1 MKDIALKLI
10 NKITDAG
17 FDAYIVG
24 GFVRDYLLGIE
35 SNDVDVNTNATPK
48 DLLSIFKDSIS
59 PQEDYGSVT
68 VIYNNIRFEIT
79 TFRKETGYLDNRR
92 PEKIEYINDLYEDIV
107 RRDFTIN
114 SLCMDKDGNIID
126 LLNVRDD
133 IDKKIVKAI
142 GNPIDR
148 FREDSLRILRA
159 VRFSVTLEFELDK
172 ELIKAIKE
180 CSYLLKD
187 LSYYRKKDELD
198 KIFTCKN
205 SLNGI
210 KLLIDLGLDKVLELD
225 NLDKVKCTNSLI
237 GVWAVLNVWDRY
249 PFTNNE
255 KALMKDINTVMER
268 NNLDPMTL
276 YKYGLYVNSVAGE
289 MKDLD
294 IKKITESY
302 DNLIIK
308 TRKDIDITSDDII
321 SITNKKPG
329 PYINEIYNELEEEI
343 LYRRLNNER
352 VDIIKYIEDKWV

>member
-10 NKITDAG
+10 NKIVDAG

-79 TFRKETGYLDNRR
+79 TFRKETGYLDHRR
-92 PEKIEYINDLYEDIV
+92 PDKIEYINDLYEDII

-289 MKDLD
+289 MKDLN
-294 IKKITESY
+294 IKKIAESY

>member
-10 NKITDAG
+10 NKIVDAG

-59 PQEDYGSVT
+59 PQEAYGSVT

-79 TFRKETGYLDNRR
+79 TFRKETGYLDHRR

-289 MKDLD
+289 MKDLN
-294 IKKITESY
+294 IKKIAESY

>member
-79 TFRKETGYLDNRR
+79 TFRKETGYLDHRR
-92 PEKIEYINDLYEDIV
+92 PDKIEYINDLYEDII

-249 PFTNNE
+249 PCTNNE

-302 DNLIIK
+302 DNLIIHK
-308 TRKDIDITSDDII
+308 RKDLDITSDDII
-321 SITNKKPG
+321 KCINKKPG
-329 PYINEIYNELEEEI
+329 PFINEIYNDIENEV
-343 LYRRLNNER
+343 LYRRLNNNKE
-352 VDIIKYIEDKWV
+352 DIIKYIKDKWM

>member
-79 TFRKETGYLDNRR
+79 TFRKETGYLDHRR
-92 PEKIEYINDLYEDIV
+92 PDKIEYINDLYEDII

-142 GNPIDR
+142 GDPNER

-159 VRFSVTLEFELDK
+159 VRFSVTLEFELDR

-225 NLDKVKCTNSLI
+225 NLDKVKRTNSLI
-237 GVWAVLNVWDRY
+237 GVWAILNVWDKY

-255 KALMKDINTVMER
+255 KALMKDINIVMER

-302 DNLIIK
+302 DNLIIHK
-308 TRKDIDITSDDII
+308 RKDLDITSDDII
-321 SITNKKPG
+321 KCINKKPG
-329 PYINEIYNELEEEI
+329 PFINEIYNDIENEV
-343 LYRRLNNER
+343 LYRRLNNNKE
-352 VDIIKYIEDKWV
+352 DIIKYIKDKWM

>member
-79 TFRKETGYLDNRR
+79 TFRKETGYLDHRR

-302 DNLIIK
+302 DNLIIHK
-308 TRKDIDITSDDII
+308 RKDLDITSDDII
-321 SITNKKPG
+321 KCINKKPG
-329 PYINEIYNELEEEI
+329 PFINEIYNDIENEV
-343 LYRRLNNER
+343 LYRRLNNNKE
-352 VDIIKYIEDKWV
+352 DIIKYIKDKWM

>member
-79 TFRKETGYLDNRR
+79 TFRKETGYLDHRR
-92 PEKIEYINDLYEDIV
+92 PDKIEYINDLYEDII

-159 VRFSVTLEFELDK
+159 VRFSVTLEFELDN

-225 NLDKVKCTNSLI
+225 NLDKVKRTNSLI
-237 GVWAVLNVWDRY
+237 GVWAILNVWDKY

-255 KALMKDINTVMER
+255 KALMKDINIVMER

-302 DNLIIK
+302 DNLIIHK
-308 TRKDIDITSDDII
+308 RKDLDITSDDII
-321 SITNKKPG
+321 KCINKKPG
-329 PYINEIYNELEEEI
+329 PFINEIYNDIENEV
-343 LYRRLNNER
+343 LYRRLNNNKE
-352 VDIIKYIEDKWV
+352 DIIKYIKDKWM

>member
-302 DNLIIK
+302 DNLIIHK
-308 TRKDIDITSDDII
+308 RKDLDITSDDII
-321 SITNKKPG
+321 KCINKKPG
-329 PYINEIYNELEEEI
+329 PFINEIYNDIENEV
-343 LYRRLNNER
+343 LYRRLNNNKE
-352 VDIIKYIEDKWV
+352 DIIKYIKDKWM

>member
-10 NKITDAG
+10 NKITSAG
-17 FDAYIVG
+17 FEAYIVG
-24 GFVRDYLLGIE
+24 GFVRDYILGIE

-48 DLLSIFKDSIS
+48 DLMAIFKDSIS
-59 PQEDYGSVT
+59 PPEDYGSVT

-126 LLNVRDD
+126 LLNGRED
-133 IDKKIVKAI
+133 IDKRLVKAI

-148 FREDSLRILRA
+148 FKEDSLRILRA
-159 VRFSVTLEFELDK
+159 VRFSITLDFELDK
-172 ELIKAIKE
+172 DLVKAIKK
-180 CSYLLKD
+180 CKNLLKN

-198 KIFTCKN
+198 KIFTSKN
-205 SLNGI
+205 SLKGI
-210 KLLIDLGLDKVLELD
+210 ELLKELGLDKVLELK
-225 NLDKVKCTNSLI
+225 NLDKVKRTNSLI
-237 GVWAVLNVWDRY
+237 GVWAVLNVTDKY

-255 KALMKDINTVMER
+255 KVLIKDINTVLEH
-268 NNLDPMTL
+268 NNLDPMML

-294 IKKITESY
+294 IKKIAESY
-302 DNLIIK
+302 ENLIIK
-308 TRKDIDITSDDII
+308 NRKEIDITSTEII
-321 SITNKKPG
+321 EVTNKKPG
-329 PYINEIYNELEEEI
+329 PFINEIYKSLEREI
-343 LYRRLNNER
+343 LYRRLNNNKE
-352 VDIIKYIEDKWV
+352 DIIKYIKDNWE

>member
-10 NKITDAG
+10 NKITSAG
-17 FDAYIVG
+17 FEAYIVG
-24 GFVRDYLLGIE
+24 GFVRDYILGIE

-48 DLLSIFKDSIS
+48 DLMAIFKDSIS
-59 PQEDYGSVT
+59 PPEDYGSVT

-126 LLNVRDD
+126 LLNGRED
-133 IDKKIVKAI
+133 IDKRLVKAI

-159 VRFSVTLEFELDK
+159 VRFSITLDFELDK
-172 ELIKAIKE
+172 DLVKAIKK
-180 CSYLLKD
+180 CKNLLKN

-198 KIFTCKN
+198 KIFTSKN
-205 SLNGI
+205 SLKGI
-210 KLLIDLGLDKVLELD
+210 ELLKELGLDKVLELK
-225 NLDKVKCTNSLI
+225 NLDKVKRTNSLI
-237 GVWAVLNVWDRY
+237 GVWAVLNVTDKY

-255 KALMKDINTVMER
+255 KALIKDINTVLEH
-268 NNLDPMTL
+268 NNLDPMML

-294 IKKITESY
+294 IKKIAESY
-302 DNLIIK
+302 ENLIIK
-308 TRKDIDITSDDII
+308 NRKEIDITSNEII
-321 SITNKKPG
+321 EVTNKKPG
-329 PYINEIYNELEEEI
+329 PFINEIYKSLEREI
-343 LYRRLNNER
+343 LYRRLNNNKE
-352 VDIIKYIEDKWV
+352 DIIKYIKDNWE

>member
-79 TFRKETGYLDNRR
+79 TFRKETGYLDHRR

-225 NLDKVKCTNSLI
+225 NLDKVKRTNSLI
-237 GVWAVLNVWDRY
+237 GVWAILNVWDKY

-255 KALMKDINTVMER
+255 KALMKDINIVMER

-302 DNLIIK
+302 DNLIIHK
-308 TRKDIDITSDDII
+308 RKDLDITSDDII
-321 SITNKKPG
+321 KCINKKPG
-329 PYINEIYNELEEEI
+329 PFINEIYNDIENEV
-343 LYRRLNNER
+343 LYRRLNNNKE
-352 VDIIKYIEDKWV
+352 DIIKYIKDKWM

>member
-10 NKITDAG
+10 NKIVDAG

-79 TFRKETGYLDNRR
+79 TFRKETGYLDHRR

-133 IDKKIVKAI
+133 IDRKIVKAI

-289 MKDLD
+289 MKDLN
-294 IKKITESY
+294 IRKIAESY

>member
-10 NKITDAG
+10 NKIVDAG

-79 TFRKETGYLDNRR
+79 TFRKETGYLDHRR

-289 MKDLD
+289 MKDLN
-294 IKKITESY
+294 IKKIAESY

>member
-10 NKITDAG
+10 NKIVDAG

-79 TFRKETGYLDNRR
+79 TFRKETGYLDHRR

-133 IDKKIVKAI
+133 IDRKIVKAI

-289 MKDLD
+289 MKDLN
-294 IKKITESY
+294 IKKIAESY

>member
-10 NKITDAG
+10 NKITSAG
-17 FDAYIVG
+17 FEAYIVG
-24 GFVRDYLLGIE
+24 GFVRDYILGIE

-48 DLLSIFKDSIS
+48 DLMAIFKDSIS
-59 PQEDYGSVT
+59 PPEDYGSVT

-126 LLNVRDD
+126 LLNGRED
-133 IDKKIVKAI
+133 IDKRLVKAI

-159 VRFSVTLEFELDK
+159 VRFSITLDFELDK
-172 ELIKAIKE
+172 DLVNAIKK
-180 CSYLLKD
+180 CKNLLKN

-198 KIFTCKN
+198 KIFTSKN
-205 SLNGI
+205 SLKGI
-210 KLLIDLGLDKVLELD
+210 ELLKELGLDKVLELK
-225 NLDKVKCTNSLI
+225 NLDKVKKTNSLI
-237 GVWAVLNVWDRY
+237 GVWAVLNVTDKY

-255 KALMKDINTVMER
+255 KALIKDINTVLEH
-268 NNLDPMTL
+268 NNLDPMML

-294 IKKITESY
+294 IKKIAESY
-302 DNLIIK
+302 ENLIIK
-308 TRKDIDITSDDII
+308 NRKEIDITSNDII
-321 SITNKKPG
+321 EVTNKKPG
-329 PYINEIYNELEEEI
+329 PFINEIYKSLEREI
-343 LYRRLNNER
+343 LYRRLNNNKE
-352 VDIIKYIEDKWV
+352 DIIKYIKDNWE